1 MTTSHTNSHSFPT
14 LFAEFFG
21 LATFFGALTWVVQH
35 TVDRLVDSP
44 TIEYEITRKR
54 IGDDRSNL
62 WEIRANV
69 INLSRKNTFRNA
81 KFLFVSRSDENGNAL
96 DTLFDVNQDHTEMV
110 FHGPA
115 LPEGKRRAKVQIPGA
130 EFVVPVL
137 APGARV
143 ELITR
148 YFGKDEPRFVGAPSV
163 EGSESFALVEKSIV
177 TLLVAHELSAMVGIL
192 VLWLLILGWRSF
204 RKGQPRE
211 GQKRST
217 DRGNSVGMSA
227 EGGG

>member
-1 MTTSHTNSHSFPT
+1 MTTSDTNSQFSFST

-21 LATFFGALTWVVQH
+21 LTTFFGALTWVVAH

-44 TIEYEITRKR
+44 TIEYEITRQR
-54 IGDDRSNL
+54 IGDDRSQV

-69 INLSRKNTFRNA
+69 VNLSQKSTFRNA

-96 DTLFDVNQDHTEMV
+96 DTVFDVNQDHTEMV
-110 FHGPA
+110 FLGPT

-148 YFGKDEPRFVGAPSV
+148 YVGKDEPRFVDAPTV
-163 EGSESFALVEKSIV
+163 EGSESLALMEKS
-177 TLLVAHELSAMVGIL
+177 LLPI
-192 VLWLLILGWRSF
+192 
-204 RKGQPRE
+204 
-211 GQKRST
+211 
-217 DRGNSVGMSA
+217 
-227 EGGG
+227 